1 MRRRSERPSRLGYRF
16 LSRLLDRSEH
26 FTMIGDLEEIRAD
39 MAKEK
44 GASAARLW
52 FWGQIVRALPSY
64 LGHLVYWSTAMFKNY
79 FITSLRNIRKQ
90 KGHTLI
96 NVSGLAI
103 GLAACLLAIIY
114 VRDELSYDRYNTN
127 ADRISRITARV
138 LREGREMLIS
148 GAGAPAA
155 PALKEGFPE
164 VEDAVRFRE
173 STSIRVKAGEISF
186 REQRVVYTE
195 PSFFK
200 IFTVP
205 LLSGDPETALQARRT
220 LVLSRTTAAKY
231 FGKENPVG
239 KTLRIDGEEDWQ
251 VTGVFE
257 DIPQNSHFHFDIMRS
272 FSSLEVEKDPLE
284 GSWMSFNF
292 QTYIL
297 FREGASSR
305 ELEAKLPSL
314 ITSHMA
320 PEIKQTMGVSL
331 DEFLTKSGMKIDYNL
346 QPLTDIH
353 LRSNAGIAEFE
364 PNSDIKYI
372 TLFSAVSI
380 FILLLAG
387 INFVNLATARS
398 AGRAREVGIR
408 KVLGSVR
415 RDLIA
420 QFLLESTILS
430 LTALVFAGLLVGVA
444 LPLFNQLSGKE
455 MTMRSL
461 TEPATAAAAV
471 ILTLVI
477 GILAGAYPAFFIS
490 AFRPSPILQGRL
502 AKGIKGGVLRRVLVV
517 FQFAVSASLIVGT
530 FVVFNQLHYIQTR
543 KIGFNRDQV
552 LILRNAYLLG
562 DQAETLKEEMLRY
575 PQVLKASLSSFLPV
589 PSSRARLPV
598 ARESDPDSQNALPI
612 SVWTVD
618 QDYLETLE
626 MKTESGR
633 NFSPEMSTDAEA
645 VLINQAAVRHFGF
658 DNPLGQGLVLVDLS
672 PNSSGMRRQ
681 PYTVIGVVEDFHYES
696 LRHRIEPLMIRLG
709 RSRGTLLLRVQ
720 AADVAGTIETLRQKW
735 TSLAPGEPFEYSF
748 LDESFNDMYRAEVR
762 IGRIFGAFAG
772 LAVFIGCLGLFGLAA
787 FSAAKRAK
795 EIGIHKVFG
804 ASIPE
809 IFRLLVKEYVLLIAV
824 ANIIAWPVASIFMLG
839 WLRQFAYR
847 TELGWAVFVGTG
859 LATLFIALLAVS
871 AQSLKAATANPA
883 ETLKYE

>member
-1 MRRRSERPSRLGYRF
+1 ML
-16 LSRLLDRSEH
+16 
-26 FTMIGDLEEIRAD
+26 
-39 MAKEK
+39 
-44 GASAARLW
+44 
-52 FWGQIVRALPSY
+52 
-64 LGHLVYWSTAMFKNY
+64 KNY
-79 FITSLRNIRKQ
+79 IITSLRNIRKQ
-90 KGHTLI
+90 KGSTFI
-96 NVSGLAI
+96 NISGLAI
-103 GLAACLLAIIY
+103 GLAACFLAIIY

-127 ADRISRITARV
+127 VDRISRITARV
-138 LREGREMLIS
+138 VREGREMLIS
-148 GAGAPAA
+148 GAGAPVA
-155 PALKEGFPE
+155 PALKEEFPE
-164 VEDAVRFRE
+164 VEDTVRFRE
-173 STSIRVKAGEISF
+173 SPSIRVKAGEISF
-186 REQRVVYTE
+186 RERRVVYTE

-205 LLSGDPETALQARRT
+205 LLSGDPETALQARRN
-220 LVLSRTTAAKY
+220 LILSRTTAARY

-257 DIPQNSHFHFDIMRS
+257 DIPRNSHFHFDIICS
-272 FSSLEVEKDPLE
+272 FSSLELEKDPLE
-284 GSWMSFNF
+284 GSWMSLNF

-305 ELEAKLPSL
+305 DLEAKLPSL

-320 PEIKQTMGVSL
+320 PEFKQTMGVSL
-331 DEFLTKSGMKIDYNL
+331 DEFQTKSGMKIDYNI

-430 LTALVFAGLLVGVA
+430 LTALAFAVLLVGLT

-455 MTMRSL
+455 MTMGSL
-461 TEPATAAAAV
+461 AQPGTAAAAV
-471 ILTLVI
+471 FLTLAI
-477 GILAGAYPAFFIS
+477 GVLAGAYPAFFIS

-502 AKGIKGGVLRRVLVV
+502 AKGFKGGRLRRILVV
-517 FQFAVSASLIVGT
+517 FQFAVSAGLIVGT
-530 FVVFNQLHYIQTR
+530 IVVFSQLHYIQTR

-562 DQAETLKEEMLRY
+562 DQAETLKEEVLRY
-575 PQVLKASLSSFLPV
+575 PRVLKASLSSFLPV

-598 ARESDPDSQNALPI
+598 ARESDPDGQNALPI

-618 QDYLETLE
+618 RDYLETLE

-633 NFSPEMSTDAEA
+633 SFSPELSTDSEA

-658 DNPLGQGLVLVDLS
+658 DNPLGQSLVLIDLS
-672 PNSSGMRRQ
+672 PNNSGMRRR
-681 PYTVIGVVEDFHYES
+681 PYTVIGVVADFHYES

-709 RSRGTLLLRVQ
+709 QSRGTLLLRIQ
-720 AADVAGTIETLRQKW
+720 PTDVAGTVATLKQKW

-748 LDESFNDMYRAEVR
+748 LDESFNDMYKAEVR

-804 ASIPE
+804 ASVSE
-809 IFRLLVKEYVLLIAV
+809 IFRLLVREYVLLIAV
-824 ANIIAWPVASIFMLG
+824 ANIIAWPVASVFMLG

-859 LATLFIALLAVS
+859 LATFVIALLAVS
-871 AQSLKAATANPA
+871 FQSLKAAAANPA
-883 ETLKYE
+883 EILRYE